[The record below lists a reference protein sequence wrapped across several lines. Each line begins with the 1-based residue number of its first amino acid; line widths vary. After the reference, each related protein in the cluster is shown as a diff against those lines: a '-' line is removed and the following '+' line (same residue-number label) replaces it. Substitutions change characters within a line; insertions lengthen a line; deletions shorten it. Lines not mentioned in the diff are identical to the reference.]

1 MNQYYTGSPMD
12 KDRNLAISDTGL
24 GRFPPMDVQY
34 RALVEENELLRREIQ
49 VARKAGEI
57 TANLVVKQFE
67 ETEKILHR
75 FQVANS
81 QRKAVL
87 NSAAQISI
95 IATNR
100 EGLITVFNTGAENL
114 LGYRSEEIIGKK
126 TPEIF
131 HLASELDAVSQKL
144 GFRNG
149 QDIQWLDVLFKYAI
163 RGRLDKLD
171 LTYIR
176 KDGTQ
181 FPVEMT
187 INGLVGPEGDINGV
201 LCIAMDI
208 AKKKRSEKALMESE
222 RKYRLLIRNL
232 PNCVY
237 KGYLDGS
244 IDFFDNKIEQIT
256 GYSKEEFL
264 SRRKTLYDLVYAED
278 LQYAKE
284 KLKQAL
290 RTDNSYIREYRFLSK
305 NGDIIWV
312 QDGGQ
317 IIYGENGEIEFISGA
332 FLDITERKLA
342 ETGLHESEEKYR
354 SIFNS
359 GPNPI
364 FVLDRASL
372 EILDANPMAEETYC
386 YVKEEMRGKSFSLLG
401 PVDDLSQR
409 LTEFD
414 QAEWPEACEVGSKV
428 QHYKKGNIPFY
439 VRVMTCPT
447 RYKNRHAI
455 ILATTDLT
463 EMLEKEAH
471 LQQASKMT
479 TLGEMSA
486 GIAHEVN
493 QPLNVIKMGSD
504 FLTMMVE
511 DRKTIVEKDLVEV
524 AHQISGQVD
533 RAVEIINRLREFG
546 RKPDDAKKMVDL
558 NRAVK
563 MVYGIANQQLVLQNI
578 RLILDLAEN
587 LPLILAHNTRIEQ
600 VIFNL
605 VTNARD
611 AINQKRETGFAA
623 EDHTITIRSFTEN
636 EWTSMVITDTG
647 IGIPANIRNKVF
659 EPFFTTKEIGRGMGL
674 GLSITYGIVR
684 DYKGQIEIQ
693 SEEGVGSSIR
703 LRFPASSH
711 SKD

>member
-1 MNQYYTGSPMD
+1 MNQFYTNTKNG
-12 KDRNLAISDTGL
+12 KDRNLAASHSGS
-24 GRFPPMDVQY
+24 GGFAPPDVQY
-34 RALVEENELLRREIQ
+34 RNLVEENELLRKEIQ

-57 TANLVVKQFE
+57 TASLVVKQFE

-75 FQVANS
+75 LQVANAL
-81 QRKAVL
+81 RKAVL

-126 TPEIF
+126 TPELF
-131 HLASELDAVSQKL
+131 HLAAELEAVSQKL
-144 GFRNG
+144 NLGIG
-149 QDIQWLDVLFKYAI
+149 QKIQWLDVFFEYAM
-163 RGRLDKLD
+163 RSQPDKLE
-171 LTYIR
+171 LTYVR
-176 KDGTQ
+176 KDESQ
-181 FPVEMT
+181 FPIEMT

-208 AKKKRSEKALMESE
+208 AEKKRSEKALMESE

-237 KGYLDGS
+237 KGYLDGT
-244 IDFFDNKIEQIT
+244 IDFFDDKIEQIT

-264 SRRKTLYDLVYAED
+264 SRRKTWYDLVYHED
-278 LQYAKE
+278 RQYAKE

-317 IIYGENGEIEFISGA
+317 IIYGENGEIEFITGA

-342 ETGLHESEEKYR
+342 EKALHESEEKYR

-364 FVLDRASL
+364 FVLDRTTL
-372 EILDANPMAEETYC
+372 EILDANPMAEETYG
-386 YVKEEMRGKSFSLLG
+386 YAKEEMRGRSFSFLG
-401 PVDDLSQR
+401 PVDDINTR
-409 LTEFD
+409 LGEFD
-414 QAEWPEACEVGSKV
+414 QDDWPEACVVGSKV

-439 VRVMTCPT
+439 VRVTACPI
-447 RYKNRHAI
+447 RYKERDAV

-463 EMLEKEAH
+463 EMLEKEAQ
-471 LQQASKMT
+471 LLQASKMT

-486 GIAHEVN
+486 GIAHELN
-493 QPLNVIKMGSD
+493 QPLNVINMGSD
-504 FLTMMVE
+504 YLTMMVE
-511 DRKTIVEKDLVEV
+511 NHKKIAEDDLIEV
-524 AHQISGQVD
+524 ATQISGQVN
-533 RAVEIINRLREFG
+533 RAVEIIDRLREFG
-546 RKPDDAKKMVDL
+546 RKPDFAKKKVGL
-558 NRAVK
+558 NRAVR
-563 MVYGIANQQLVLQNI
+563 VIYGIVNQQLALQNI
-578 RLILDLAEN
+578 KLKLDLAEN
-587 LPLILAHNTRIEQ
+587 LPPIMAHNTRIEQ

-611 AINQKRETGFAA
+611 AINQKRETGFAT
-623 EDHTITIRSFTEN
+623 EDHAITIRSFTEN
-636 EWTSMVITDTG
+636 DWAAVMVTDTG
-647 IGIPANIRNKVF
+647 TGIPADVRNKVF
-659 EPFFTTKEIGRGMGL
+659 EPFFTTKEVGRGMGL

-684 DYKGQIEIQ
+684 DYNGQIEIQ
-693 SEEGVGSSIR
+693 SKEGVGSSIR
-703 LRFPASSH
+703 LTFPGIFA
-711 SKD
+711 